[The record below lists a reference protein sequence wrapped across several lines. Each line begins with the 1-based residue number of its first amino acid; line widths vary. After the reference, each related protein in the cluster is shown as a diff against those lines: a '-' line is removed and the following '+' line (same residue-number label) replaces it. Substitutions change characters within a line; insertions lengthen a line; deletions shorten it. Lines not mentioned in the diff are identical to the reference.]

1 MLRVGGKGSP
11 ANPGC
16 VLRKRRK
23 NFNLKEE
30 KVERKAVKILFVVLL
45 IATFLVGCS
54 SAPSTTPTSTAPS
67 ESQTPTP
74 KPSVSNEEYIYVSC
88 MGNLEFFNAHKY
100 GWKWAGEVLGVK
112 TTYVG
117 PAEYD
122 LNAMVAAFDQAIAKK
137 PAGICV
143 FAVEPVLE
151 PEINKA
157 VENGIPVVTILGDL
171 PNSKRLAF
179 VGSHQYDLGYVGGK
193 KLAEALGGKGKVAIL
208 SIPGVQMF
216 DDREQGYRA
225 AFAEYPGI
233 EVVQVGDTKADTV
246 TAISVAK
253 DILQRYPDLSAFVG
267 TDSTG
272 GIGAATAVKEAGKVG
287 QVKTVAMDRNSDV
300 LQAIQDGILTGTVA
314 QDDAAMAYWAL
325 LVLYNYNHH
334 QAPLTSDNAKA
345 GARTGP
351 TVVYMSVN
359 YIDKSNL
366 QYYLEANKLY
376 LP

>member
-1 MLRVGGKGSP
+1 MNHKTFYLALALV
-11 ANPGC
+11 
-16 VLRKRRK
+16 
-23 NFNLKEE
+23 
-30 KVERKAVKILFVVLL
+30 L
-45 IATFLVGCS
+45 IATLLIGCA
-54 SAPSTTPTSTAPS
+54 SAQTATPAASTGS
-67 ESQTPTP
+67 EGQSA
-74 KPSVSNEEYIYVSC
+74 KPATSNEEYIYVSC

-137 PAGICV
+137 PAGIVV

-157 VENGIPVVTILGDL
+157 VDNGIPVVTILGDL

-179 VGSHQYDLGYVGGK
+179 VGSRQFDLGYVGGK

-246 TAISVAK
+246 TAINVAK
-253 DILQRYPDLSAFVG
+253 NILQRHPDLAAFVG

-334 QAPLTSDNAKA
+334 QAPLTIDNAKA

-351 TVVYMSVN
+351 TTVYMSVN

>member
-1 MLRVGGKGSP
+1 M
-11 ANPGC
+11 
-16 VLRKRRK
+16 
-23 NFNLKEE
+23 
-30 KVERKAVKILFVVLL
+30 ERKAIKILLVVLL
-45 IATFLVGCS
+45 VATLLVGCT
-54 SAPSTTPTSTAPS
+54 SAPSSTPTTTTPT
-67 ESQTPTP
+67 ESQTPTS
-74 KPSVSNEEYIYVSC
+74 KPATSNEEYIYVSC

-112 TTYVG
+112 TSYVG

-216 DDREQGYRA
+216 DEREQGYRA

-246 TAISVAK
+246 TAINVAK
-253 DILQRYPDLSAFVG
+253 DILQRNPDLAAFVG